1 MRVKVYLDIFFL
13 WNWCLNFVLITITG
27 YTIRQKVS
35 LRKRL
40 IAAAIGAVC
49 AIGAIIGKKT
59 LPAIICYFAAIYLMI
74 RIAFGFY
81 SILQIVKII
90 VVFLTTAFCI
100 AGILL
105 SFFEQEKN
113 YMKQMV
119 CMQLGEWKCSI

>member
-59 LPAIICYFAAIYLMI
+59 LPASIAYLISKFCHTMI
-74 RIAFGFY
+74 EY
-81 SILQIVKII
+81 
-90 VVFLTTAFCI
+90 
-100 AGILL
+100 
-105 SFFEQEKN
+105 
-113 YMKQMV
+113 
-119 CMQLGEWKCSI
+119 